1 MFYFLSL
8 DNKKVVFKLSK
19 DNVIIK
25 EFPGTVK
32 GAVELNDYIISNRFE
47 RIQMSSDLNHPSEFE
62 KFEKHSID
70 IAAGYYS
77 EAISAGVLT
86 VTGECHG

>member
-8 DNKKVVFKLSK
+8 DSKNVIFKLSK
-19 DNVIIK
+19 DNNTVK

-32 GAVELNDYIISNRFE
+32 GAAELTDYIITNKLEFV
-47 RIQMSSDLNHPSEFE
+47 QMSSDLNHPDEFE
-62 KFEKHSID
+62 EFEKHSID
-70 IAAGYYS
+70 IAAGYYE
-77 EAISAGVLT
+77 EAITAGVLT